1 MTAANKVR
9 LVMWE
14 CPVTKARGVERE
26 REKKIIIKKYT
37 SYFSREKKTGWRVI
51 LNKLEET

>member
-26 REKKIIIKKYT
+26 REKKIIIKNTLLISQERK
-37 SYFSREKKTGWRVI
+37 RRDGE
-51 LNKLEET
+51 